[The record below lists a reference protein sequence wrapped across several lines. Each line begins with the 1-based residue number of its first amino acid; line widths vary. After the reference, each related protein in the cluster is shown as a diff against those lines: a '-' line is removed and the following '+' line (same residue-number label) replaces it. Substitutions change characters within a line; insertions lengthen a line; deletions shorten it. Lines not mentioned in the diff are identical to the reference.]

1 LFPNWTICRGPE
13 GSTMKAVLFLIGATI
28 FLASVLLGSNSM
40 FRSLCML
47 IGAIIMVAGAVL
59 NRPKDAG

>member
-1 LFPNWTICRGPE
+1 
-13 GSTMKAVLFLIGATI
+13 MKAVLFLIGATI